1 MKSNANVGAGSVR
14 QTVKRLV
21 CWGLQQELTV
31 KLKLSALSR
40 SGALTILNL
49 HRVTEGRGSCASISA
64 SLFDELLPWLKQRF
78 SLVGFD
84 ELSRLPAS
92 DKPPMVISFDD
103 GYKDFIDI
111 AAPLLEKHRVRV
123 NQNVVPGA
131 IESGRPPLNVILQD
145 FINCAPA
152 TLLREIPLPGLPA
165 GADPDNRA
173 RSCLTCSTVFKAQPI
188 AEQKAQFSRLQ
199 PQMERLDNFRPSP
212 MMSIEE
218 VRQLAGS
225 HQFGAHSFE
234 HATMAAESDDY
245 LQDDARKCRE
255 YFLERLNFAPSVYA
269 FPNGSYRAG
278 QPEIVHA
285 AGFTL
290 VLLGEGRYSR
300 LDAWRH
306 YRFNFHADSQMEAR
320 ARALG
325 WPSFFAR

>member
-1 MKSNANVGAGSVR
+1 VK

-21 CWGLQQELTV
+21 CWALQQELAV
-31 KLKLSALSR
+31 KIKLGALSR
-40 SGALTILNL
+40 SRALTILNL
-49 HRVTEGRGSCASISA
+49 HRVNDNRESCASISS

-92 DKPPMVISFDD
+92 DKPPMIISFDD
-103 GYKDFIDI
+103 GYKDFVDI
-111 AAPLLEKHRVRV
+111 AVPILEKHRVRV
-123 NQNVVPGA
+123 NQNVVPA
-131 IESGRPPLNVILQD
+131 SIESGRPPLNVILQD
-145 FINCAPA
+145 FIHTAPA
-152 TLLREIPLPGLPA
+152 ALLLEVPLPGLPN
-165 GADPDNRA
+165 GADPDNRTK
-173 RSCLTCSTVFKAQPI
+173 SCLRCSTVFKSQPI
-188 AEQKAQFSRLQ
+188 AEQKAQFLRLQ
-199 PQMERLDNFRPSP
+199 PQIERLDNFRPSP
-212 MMSIEE
+212 MMTIEE

-245 LQDDARKCRE
+245 LGDDVRKCRE

-285 AGFTL
+285 AGFAL